1 MTGQRNKNPNA
12 HIGVCV
18 CVHMCAH
25 TPWVNVVRVWGRVV
39 LVYITCWG
47 LVANSAVI
55 HFFLCPS
62 EGSVGRKG
70 PFLSLLD
77 PRELIMTG
85 QPLQSHTEGWLR
97 ASEPNFVVLPSRS
110 TAKRWNKQMFLYC
123 LRTSLIS
130 EPIKQSKSLR
140 NNNAFSWKSFS
151 VFRNTVIRF
160 MFSLEIHA
168 VRVPAG

>member
-1 MTGQRNKNPNA
+1 MTEQQNKNPNA
-12 HIGVCV
+12 HSGGRVCAYV
-18 CVHMCAH
+18 RTH
-25 TPWVNVVRVWGRVV
+25 PRVNVVRVWGRVV
-39 LVYITCWG
+39 LVNITCWR
-47 LVANSAVI
+47 LVANSAII

-85 QPLQSHTEGWLR
+85 QPLQSHTEGRLR
-97 ASEPNFVVLPSRS
+97 ASEPNFVVLPSS
-110 TAKRWNKQMFLYC
+110 FTTNKWNKQMFLYY
-123 LRTSLIS
+123 LYTSLIS

-140 NNNAFSWKSFS
+140 NKNAFSWKSFS
-151 VFRNTVIRF
+151 VFGNAVIRF